1 MEKVLQSIFI
11 LVSCCSY
18 IFGVVNYLIELHDLP
33 NCFLDVNNSN
43 KIIYNCDG
51 GLKFSLV
58 NGNPGVLFQSAT
70 DNTRYICHQG
80 FVPHLLPLGGNE
92 HTFYIVS
99 FDDSYVMIRSKDY
112 TTRYLWQDNLLFAF
126 ENKVGTTQILYKLI
140 VCDFGIQNIDP
151 ISKYSVNVII
161 NESSP
166 IFNHPGLSFVIKCES
181 SNNEINLFNVTGS
194 SALINLLHSNT
205 TYKFSAGF
213 QNEYG
218 IYVFGNASYYKTDE
232 YGGIDSC
239 IHGFV
244 EGNVLNISLEMDGN
258 GYNVTIEYFFPPFI
272 IFTTDNVSPGFL
284 KLNSNQ
290 TKYYFTG
297 YFNTKVVNNV
307 TLLLKKRKC
316 LKNFPIEIPVNISYK
331 NKISVMK
338 SVTISY
344 QKILPC
350 LDENLPYI
358 LKDKNALK
366 EYYGRGILVN
376 ADKSYMYIC
385 MNQNV
390 ESTKPACYFSNI
402 AGDFMID
409 LDVTVGCVLG
419 HHLVTKEL
427 HAIHRNQKLYLYFNT
442 VFNKWLGLANQ
453 QFDKISLNLENQ
465 MMKNFEVD
473 DDQYYTLGVNQWM
486 GNAVGLFYRNGLSSL
501 WTQRIKWNN

>member
-402 AGDFMID
+402 AGDFMI
-409 LDVTVGCVLG
+409 
-419 HHLVTKEL
+419 
-427 HAIHRNQKLYLYFNT
+427 
-442 VFNKWLGLANQ
+442 
-453 QFDKISLNLENQ
+453 
-465 MMKNFEVD
+465 
-473 DDQYYTLGVNQWM
+473 